1 MNGNELNN
9 MAQRY
14 KDEMMRLYKKAEL
27 PTMQSA
33 RLAVRASPLLRNVSR
48 HRHSKIPRLC
58 RLSRLRTAIRHHIL
72 SPVPLLKAVQGICR
86 ELPCRMYLRKL
97 FRLGKS
103 EFSGYSQYPRF
114 LRMPLSHGG
123 EHHKQH
129 CPNACYA
136 AYHSRG

>member
-48 HRHSKIPRLC
+48 HRHSKSPIYADFPGSEQ
-58 RLSRLRTAIRHHIL
+58 LSGITFSAL
-72 SPVPLLKAVQGICR
+72 S
-86 ELPCRMYLRKL
+86 L
-97 FRLGKS
+97 FSKRYK
-103 EFSGYSQYPRF
+103 GYV
-114 LRMPLSHGG
+114 G
-123 EHHKQH
+123 
-129 CPNACYA
+129 N
-136 AYHSRG
+136 SRAECT